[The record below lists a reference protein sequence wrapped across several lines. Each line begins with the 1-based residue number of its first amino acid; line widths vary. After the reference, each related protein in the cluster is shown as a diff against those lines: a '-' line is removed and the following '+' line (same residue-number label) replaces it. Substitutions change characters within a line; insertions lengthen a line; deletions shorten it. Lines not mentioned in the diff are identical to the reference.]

1 MAHYS
6 VSSCGTLAYLPG
18 GVTPERQ
25 YSLMWLNRRG
35 DVERAIP
42 RPINTIY
49 SHLSPDERQVLLGT
63 SIYDFTRGTLT
74 SLKVSPRMSLIWHPD
89 GQRLTG
95 MTGPTERQLAWM
107 AADGTGTPRPL
118 PTTERGAPMSWSPN
132 GKMLAYLKDTANSTS
147 SEIWLLTLADGDG
160 PAVARRLVADPV
172 RYGRAEF
179 SPDGGYL
186 AYESPVSGRMEV
198 YVQPVSETGGRF
210 TISNNGGGLPAWA
223 GHGRELFYWEAPP
236 DGNTRLMVV
245 DVKLGERF
253 SAGAP
258 RALFEI
264 RSADYPPGVA
274 PIRAYDV
281 TRDGTRVLMAQVLRD
296 SIEPPITQIVV
307 VQNWLDELKRM
318 TPDK

>member
-1 MAHYS
+1 
-6 VSSCGTLAYLPG
+6 
-18 GVTPERQ
+18 
-25 YSLMWLNRRG
+25 
-35 DVERAIP
+35 
-42 RPINTIY
+42 
-49 SHLSPDERQVLLGT
+49 
-63 SIYDFTRGTLT
+63 
-74 SLKVSPRMSLIWHPD
+74 
-89 GQRLTG
+89 
-95 MTGPTERQLAWM
+95 
-107 AADGTGTPRPL
+107 
-118 PTTERGAPMSWSPN
+118 
-132 GKMLAYLKDTANSTS
+132 
-147 SEIWLLTLADGDG
+147 
-160 PAVARRLVADPV
+160 
-172 RYGRAEF
+172 
-179 SPDGGYL
+179 
-186 AYESPVSGRMEV
+186 
-198 YVQPVSETGGRF
+198 
-210 TISNNGGGLPAWA
+210 LPAWA